1 LAKFA
6 DSFIKFVIQAMLS
19 DSALKVIRIG
29 LRLVWF
35 MIDNVDDL
43 PQKTNIIYIIQNLT
57 EMFNEEQGRGVI
69 RQEI

>member
-1 LAKFA
+1 MAKFA

>member
-1 LAKFA
+1 
-6 DSFIKFVIQAMLS
+6 MLS

>member
-1 LAKFA
+1 
-6 DSFIKFVIQAMLS
+6 
-19 DSALKVIRIG
+19 
-29 LRLVWF
+29 